1 MPFTAYKGIGE
12 VQKEYQIVSRE
23 NDFVTEVSFLSNE
36 AFKADIEFSL
46 RELVFDN
53 SEYAV
58 CENLIYP
65 TLKEVYK
72 RHKEYFSLWSHQP
85 ISFNDKLCGVPD
97 YIVAKRSPLGK
108 FVFDQPYVIVVEAK
122 RDDFAEGWG
131 QCLAEMVAVQKL
143 NGESSQPIFGIVSN
157 GKVWEFGQ
165 LLANQ
170 FAKNIK
176 VYTIYDLDCLMNA
189 INGVFAQ
196 CEAACCADTAAIA
209 P

>member
-1 MPFTAYKGIGE
+1 MPFTTYKGIGD
-12 VQKEYQIVSRE
+12 VLKDYQIVSME
-23 NDFVTEVSFLSNE
+23 MDFVTEVSFVNNE

-46 RELVFDN
+46 REVVFDN

-72 RHKEYFSLWSHQP
+72 RHKEHFSLWSHQP
-85 ISFNDKLCGVPD
+85 ISFNEKLCGIPD

-108 FVFDQPYVIVVEAK
+108 FVFDQPYIIVVEAK

-143 NGESSQPIFGIVSN
+143 NSELHQPIFGIVSN
-157 GKVWEFGQ
+157 GKVWEFGR
-165 LLANQ
+165 LVANQ
-170 FAKNIK
+170 FVKNIK
-176 VYTIYDLDCLMNA
+176 VYTIYDLNCLMNA
-189 INGVFAQ
+189 INGVFVQ
-196 CEAACCADTAAIA
+196 CEAAIA
-209 P
+209 

>member
-1 MPFTAYKGIGE
+1 MPFTTYKGIGD
-12 VQKEYQIVSRE
+12 VLKEYQIVSVE
-23 NDFVTEVSFLSNE
+23 MDFVAEVSFVSNE

-46 RELVFDN
+46 REVVFDN

-72 RHKEYFSLWSHQP
+72 HHKEHFSLWSHQP
-85 ISFNDKLCGVPD
+85 ISFNEKLCGIPD

-108 FVFDQPYVIVVEAK
+108 FVFDQPYIIVVEAK

-143 NGESSQPIFGIVSN
+143 NSELHQPIFGIVSN
-157 GKVWEFGQ
+157 GKVWEFGR
-165 LLANQ
+165 LVASQ
-170 FAKNIK
+170 FVKNLK
-176 VYTIYDLDCLMNA
+176 VHTIYDLDCLMNA
-189 INGVFAQ
+189 INGVFVQ
-196 CEAACCADTAAIA
+196 CEAAIA
-209 P
+209 

>member
-1 MPFTAYKGIGE
+1 MPFTTYKGIGD
-12 VQKEYQIVSRE
+12 VLKEYQIVSVE
-23 NDFVTEVSFLSNE
+23 MDFVAEVSFISNE

-46 RELVFDN
+46 REVVFDN

-72 RHKEYFSLWSHQP
+72 HHKENFSLWSHQP
-85 ISFNDKLCGVPD
+85 ISFNEKLCGIPD

-108 FVFDQPYVIVVEAK
+108 FVFDQPYIIVVEAK
-122 RDDFAEGWG
+122 RDDFTEGWG

-143 NGESSQPIFGIVSN
+143 NHELHQPVFGIVSN
-157 GKVWEFGQ
+157 GKVWEFGR
-165 LLANQ
+165 LVANQ
-170 FAKNIK
+170 FVKNLK

-189 INGVFAQ
+189 INGVFVQ
-196 CEAACCADTAAIA
+196 CEAAIA
-209 P
+209 

>member
-1 MPFTAYKGIGE
+1 MPFTTYKGIGD
-12 VQKEYQIVSRE
+12 VLKEYQIVSVE
-23 NDFVTEVSFLSNE
+23 MDFVAEVSFISNE

-46 RELVFDN
+46 REVVFDN

-72 RHKEYFSLWSHQP
+72 HHKENFSLWSHQP
-85 ISFNDKLCGVPD
+85 LSFNEKLCGIPD

-108 FVFDQPYVIVVEAK
+108 FVFDQPYIIVVEAK

-143 NGESSQPIFGIVSN
+143 NHELHQPVFGIVSN
-157 GKVWEFGQ
+157 GKVWEFGR
-165 LLANQ
+165 LVANQ
-170 FAKNIK
+170 FVKNLK

-189 INGVFAQ
+189 INGVFVQ
-196 CEAACCADTAAIA
+196 CEAAIA
-209 P
+209 

>member
-1 MPFTAYKGIGE
+1 MPFTTYKGIGD
-12 VQKEYQIVSRE
+12 VLKDYQIISSE
-23 NDFVTEVSFLSNE
+23 ADFLVEVPLNMTE

-72 RHKEYFSLWSHQP
+72 QHKDRLSLWSHQP
-85 ISFNDKLCGVPD
+85 ISFNEKLCGVPD

-108 FVFDQPYVIVVEAK
+108 FVFDQPYFIAVEAK

-131 QCLAEMVAVQKL
+131 QCLAEMVAIQKI
-143 NGESSQPIFGIVSN
+143 NGELHQPIFGIVSN
-157 GKVWEFGQ
+157 GKIWEFGQ
-165 LLANQ
+165 LVAAR
-170 FAKNIK
+170 FTKNIK
-176 VYTIYDLDCLMNA
+176 VYTIYDLDRLIDA
-189 INGVFAQ
+189 INGIFVQ
-196 CEAACCADTAAIA
+196 CESAIT
-209 P
+209 